1 MSEDTRHV
9 IVEDEALAAGFTQI
23 PNLVLRRSDL
33 QPGAKLTYMVLL
45 SYAWQEDHAYP
56 GQDRLA
62 ADMGVSE
69 RSVITYLKQ
78 LQETGLITIRRRG
91 LGMTNVYVLHRLTP
105 RSEKS
110 ASPEVQEP
118 TALEVQ
124 DFRPKKTQRKN
135 TQRDKFEHS
144 KGTRLV
150 EKYDEAV
157 ITPPGWAWHLQDML
171 PGCRL
176 LGPGRGA
183 CRGSSPVGTSWTGS
197 PWKRRLTHEGE
208 ASHER
213 HASPGLRANCGPF
226 RRTGPCDAGADRAR
240 AACLS
245 ASFTDDRGGASLVLA
260 RAAGGSSRSTPRT
273 SMRPSPPTSPWSKP
287 P

>member
-144 KGTRLV
+144 KGPRLV
-150 EKYDEAV
+150 EKYDEDREIIANYISDFAREFADQAPVASSISRAQNLYRQSGLSLDAFVDVLYAARQITKERSGAINGQAETLRGKPRMPYFFAV
-157 ITPPGWAWHLQDML
+157 VEREIEHAPPA
-171 PGCRL
+171 
-176 LGPGRGA
+176 
-183 CRGSSPVGTSWTGS
+183 TG
-197 PWKRRLTHEGE
+197 
-208 ASHER
+208 
-213 HASPGLRANCGPF
+213 
-226 RRTGPCDAGADRAR
+226 
-240 AACLS
+240 
-245 ASFTDDRGGASLVLA
+245 
-260 RAAGGSSRSTPRT
+260 
-273 SMRPSPPTSPWSKP
+273 
-287 P
+287 